1 MPDIIAVL
9 DFGSQYTQVIAR
21 RIREAH
27 VLSRIYPYNTKA
39 SVLKKEGVKG
49 IILSGGP
56 SSVLLKG
63 SPRPDKKVFELGVPV
78 LGICYGEQLMAHM
91 LGGKVGK
98 SLQREFGHGT
108 LSISK
113 KGKLF
118 AGLPKVLRVWNSHG
132 DHLEKLPK
140 GFEAIASTENSPF
153 ATIQDA
159 KRNFYGMQFH
169 PEVAHSEMGMEVIS
183 NFLLKICKC
192 KGEWSMANYIE
203 ESIRQIRDTVG
214 EKRVILG
221 LSGGVD
227 SSVAA
232 ALIHRAIGKQLTC
245 VFVDNGLLRLHEREQ
260 VEKLYGDH
268 FDLDVRVAKKS
279 KLFLDRL
286 KGVADPE
293 KKRKIIGNSFVE
305 VFDQEV
311 KKLKKKGDY
320 AFLAQG
326 TLYPDVIESVAI
338 EGNPAALIKSHHN
351 VGGLPKKMKLS
362 LLEPLRELFKD
373 EVRELGS
380 ELGLPKEVVWRQPFP
395 GPGLGVRVMGPI
407 VKKDLDVLRKADAIL
422 QEEMM
427 AADLYYKV
435 WQSFC
440 VFLPVKTVGVMGD
453 ERTYENVVALR
464 IVESVDAMTA
474 DWARVPY
481 EVLRT
486 ISSRIINEVTGCN
499 RVVLDISSKPP
510 STIEWE

>member
-1 MPDIIAVL
+1 M
-9 DFGSQYTQVIAR
+9 
-21 RIREAH
+21 
-27 VLSRIYPYNTKA
+27 
-39 SVLKKEGVKG
+39 
-49 IILSGGP
+49 
-56 SSVLLKG
+56 
-63 SPRPDKKVFELGVPV
+63 
-78 LGICYGEQLMAHM
+78 
-91 LGGKVGK
+91 
-98 SLQREFGHGT
+98 
-108 LSISK
+108 
-113 KGKLF
+113 
-118 AGLPKVLRVWNSHG
+118 WNSHG
-132 DHLEKLPK
+132 DRLEKLPK

-407 VKKDLDVLRKADAIL
+407 VKKDLDVLRLSLIH
-422 QEEMM
+422 
-427 AADLYYKV
+427 
-435 WQSFC
+435 
-440 VFLPVKTVGVMGD
+440 
-453 ERTYENVVALR
+453 
-464 IVESVDAMTA
+464 I
-474 DWARVPY
+474 
-481 EVLRT
+481 
-486 ISSRIINEVTGCN
+486 
-499 RVVLDISSKPP
+499 
-510 STIEWE
+510 